1 MMKHKFN
8 KSVSLLVVVFM
19 LMALVISGCG
29 KSDSQTSQSTSETAK
44 NADQKITV
52 LLPKHEMDNKGF
64 MEKETREF
72 ESKSGIKVELI
83 NMSWDN
89 VADRVT
95 TEMASGGS
103 SYDVIEFDNSWVSKF
118 VTNDWVTSID
128 DYVTAEMKEG
138 ILPGLLSKFSYK
150 EKLYGIPW
158 NNDTRFFMYNK
169 KKLDDAGIAAPPRT
183 WAELEEQT
191 KILQGKGLVKYGYID
206 SYMQSQS
213 APNQITFAVYSFG
226 ADYFDADGNLS
237 IAGNPA
243 LKSAYEFL
251 RKGINE
257 TKIIDPSSLTSNYET
272 IANVFCKGDTAFFLQ
287 AWPGIYTMA
296 NDAET
301 SKIVG
306 EIAVAPYSIGVDEK
320 TNAVLTLPEAMAVP
334 KASKVKDEAW
344 KYIEYMSSKE
354 FDKKKALEIG
364 ALPIWKDSFNDEELL
379 KVYPYWKDFG
389 KQALS
394 AKGLQDIL
402 WYDQFS
408 NILQVESLK
417 ILLGEVSVD
426 EGLKNMEEQCKQAMN

>member
-44 NADQKITV
+44 NADHKITV

-169 KKLDDAGIAAPPRT
+169 KKLALVHDSF
-183 WAELEEQT
+183 L
-191 KILQGKGLVKYGYID
+191 ILI
-206 SYMQSQS
+206 
-213 APNQITFAVYSFG
+213 
-226 ADYFDADGNLS
+226 
-237 IAGNPA
+237 
-243 LKSAYEFL
+243 L
-251 RKGINE
+251 RW
-257 TKIIDPSSLTSNYET
+257 
-272 IANVFCKGDTAFFLQ
+272 FFL
-287 AWPGIYTMA
+287 IYT
-296 NDAET
+296 
-301 SKIVG
+301 
-306 EIAVAPYSIGVDEK
+306 
-320 TNAVLTLPEAMAVP
+320 
-334 KASKVKDEAW
+334 
-344 KYIEYMSSKE
+344 
-354 FDKKKALEIG
+354 
-364 ALPIWKDSFNDEELL
+364 
-379 KVYPYWKDFG
+379 
-389 KQALS
+389 
-394 AKGLQDIL
+394 
-402 WYDQFS
+402 
-408 NILQVESLK
+408 
-417 ILLGEVSVD
+417 
-426 EGLKNMEEQCKQAMN
+426 